1 MSELSIDAVVIYN
14 LSGLLHIDLEA
25 IAIALEEF
33 DGAGD
38 PNLVDAR
45 NRLVKTIDELM

>member
-1 MSELSIDAVVIYN
+1 MSEPSIDAVVIYN
-14 LSGLLHIDLEA
+14 LSGLLHIDLEV

-38 PNLVDAR
+38 PDLVVAR
-45 NRLVKTIDELM
+45 DTLIKVIDELM